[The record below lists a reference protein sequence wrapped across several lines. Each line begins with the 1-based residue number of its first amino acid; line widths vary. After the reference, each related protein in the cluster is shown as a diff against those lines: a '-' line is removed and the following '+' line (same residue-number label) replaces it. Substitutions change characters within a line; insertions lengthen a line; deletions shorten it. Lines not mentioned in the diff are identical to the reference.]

1 METNNAKYIC
11 ESYFNIGGLY
21 FEMGKYED
29 ARVYYEKSFD
39 FAQKRNLLKDEM
51 DALFALS
58 ELYEVQ
64 NKPDLSLIYLHKY
77 IDLQDSYYATIAKE
91 SSLSNE
97 LLESIKEMEL
107 SNDLK
112 DQQMKLLESELR
124 QDRMW
129 YIVFIIAGLTAAI
142 LLILFVFKKKIN

>member
-1 METNNAKYIC
+1 
-11 ESYFNIGGLY
+11 
-21 FEMGKYED
+21 
-29 ARVYYEKSFD
+29 
-39 FAQKRNLLKDEM
+39 
-51 DALFALS
+51 LS

-64 NKPDLSLIYLHKY
+64 KKKDLSLIYLHKY
-77 IDLQDSYYATIAKE
+77 IDLQDSYYANVAKE